1 VDVSSKIPSKVVP
14 RSLAGLLVAGGVLVG
29 LAVGG
34 LGGVL
39 LSNDAETPP
48 IEIATATPETQ
59 QTPRSTTSSTSS
71 TSTTVAAPEAGTRD
85 NPFPVGAP
93 LVSSNGVRLVVE
105 SVDFNGD
112 GAVAAANMFNDPPTP
127 GSRYVLVNV
136 LVANNTD
143 EPFRP
148 WIRVDVEGIGSA
160 NQVRGRCSEVL
171 PDSLSDAPEIYPGG
185 ETSGNVCVEVPIAE
199 IDDGSFL
206 LLVSVGRGNPVF
218 VQP

>member
-1 VDVSSKIPSKVVP
+1 
-14 RSLAGLLVAGGVLVG
+14 
-29 LAVGG
+29 
-34 LGGVL
+34 
-39 LSNDAETPP
+39 
-48 IEIATATPETQ
+48 
-59 QTPRSTTSSTSS
+59 
-71 TSTTVAAPEAGTRD
+71 
-85 NPFPVGAP
+85 
-93 LVSSNGVRLVVE
+93 
-105 SVDFNGD
+105 
-112 GAVAAANMFNDPPTP
+112 M
-127 GSRYVLVNV
+127 VNV